1 MFFFFALVCSA
12 PLGMENKDSGEIS
25 NSQIQ
30 TAPASSGSHDNPR
43 LRHSYAYISE
53 YHWTPFIQVDLG
65 PASKLLTA
73 VAVQGRAY
81 GHNTWSFYMKY
92 SEDGSEWYNYTE
104 NGVTRVSEITQW
116 SQAWTKF
123 KLVLIGSI
131 VQASNDAN
139 IL

>member
-1 MFFFFALVCSA
+1 MAQQLKVYYLFLHDKCFFFALVCSS

-30 TAPASSGSHDNPR
+30 TAPASSSSYNNPR
-43 LRHSYAYISE
+43 LRHSYAYISQ

-73 VAVQGRAY
+73 VAVQGRVY

-104 NGVTRVSEITQW
+104 NGVTRVSEITQ
-116 SQAWTKF
+116 
-123 KLVLIGSI
+123 
-131 VQASNDAN
+131 
-139 IL
+139 